1 MKFIFT
7 IGLSILLSSN
17 FLAQKNEKL
26 NAKDQALVE
35 HFKNDYK
42 KKSYKKFAGKI
53 LVKDNVI
60 QFDNKTVYYDKAD
73 KITATILKEGLIY
86 PQLLTDYQMQKFLD
100 ESTDKTQKR
109 FLKLQKDPRAS
120 FDVNNIK
127 LSNTSELP
135 FLSSTLKTKRFK
147 ILIKDIRL
155 NTTTMYL
162 FELMNDKSTKDIS
175 LEEFIK
181 GAKLTYIDTE

>member
-1 MKFIFT
+1 MKYIFA
-7 IGLSILLSSN
+7 IGLSVLLSSN

-26 NAKDQALVE
+26 STKDAAIAT
-35 HFKNDYK
+35 HFKTDYK
-42 KKSYKKFAGKI
+42 KKNYKRFDGKI
-53 LVKDNVI
+53 TVKDNLI
-60 QFDNKTVYYDKAD
+60 QFDNKIVYYDKTD

-127 LSNTSELP
+127 LSNTSELT
-135 FLSSTLKTKRFK
+135 FLNSNLKAKRFK
-147 ILIKDIRL
+147 VSLKDIRL
-155 NTTTMYL
+155 NTTSTYL
-162 FELMNDKSTKDIS
+162 FELMNDKAAKDIS

>member
-1 MKFIFT
+1 MKYIFI
-7 IGLSILLSSN
+7 IGLSLLLSSN
-17 FLAQKNEKL
+17 FFAQKNEKL
-26 NAKDQALVE
+26 NTKDAAIVE
-35 HFKNDYK
+35 HFKTDYK
-42 KKSYKKFAGKI
+42 KKNYKKFAGKI

-60 QFDNKTVYYDKAD
+60 QFDDKTVYYDKAD

-109 FLKLQKDPRAS
+109 FLKLQKDLKAS

-127 LSNTSELP
+127 LSSASELT
-135 FLSSTLKTKRFK
+135 FFNSNIKTKRFK
-147 ILIKDIRL
+147 TSLKDIRL
-155 NTTTMYL
+155 NTTSTYL
-162 FELMNDKSTKDIS
+162 FELMNDKATKDIS